1 MKKIPK
7 SVRILGRKIPI
18 KLINRSELDKIYQGA
33 GALWDSETR
42 TIYID
47 KNAPIKI
54 QWMYLY
60 HEMHHAMHNMVGLD
74 QFLPGEILEILCQS
88 GSSFIED
95 VLDQFK

>member
-7 SVRILGRKIPI
+7 SVRILGRKIPV
-18 KLINRSELDKIYQGA
+18 KLITRAELDKIYQGA

-47 KNAPIKI
+47 KNVRPEI

-60 HEMHHAMHNMVGLD
+60 HEMHHALHNIVGVD
-74 QFLPGEILEILCQS
+74 QFIPGEILEILCQS
-88 GSSFIED
+88 GASFLED
-95 VLDQFK
+95 VRDHLQ